1 MPRVLVHIPNPHP
14 NPNPNPNPNPSPSP
28 SPTQAEKAVAE
39 ASTARPFEKLRA
51 MAPTTST
58 SSLPSLD
65 ALGRIAGTEKATY
78 HSTTILYA
86 SHLAPWREHPV
97 RLLEIGVKDGA
108 CYP

>member
-1 MPRVLVHIPNPHP
+1 M
-14 NPNPNPNPNPSPSP
+14 
-28 SPTQAEKAVAE
+28 AE
-39 ASTARPFEKLRA
+39 ASTAHPFEKLRA

-108 CYP
+108 SLKMWDDFFTHPDAQIYGAHRIRTRP